1 MKMKEAIR
9 LAMRNQ
15 KTTQQQL
22 ADRIGVKSQSVI
34 SQRLRTDNSTIDT
47 VLKMLDAIGY
57 EMIIQEKKR
66 GRRAEGQIV
75 IERSDAE

>member
-1 MKMKEAIR
+1 MKISEAIKFA
-9 LAMRNQ
+9 LKNQ

-22 ADRIGVKSQSVI
+22 ADRIGAKSQSVI
-34 SQRLRTDNSTIDT
+34 AQRLRTDNLSINT
-47 VLKMLDAIGY
+47 VIEMLDAIGY

-66 GRRAEGQIV
+66 GRRPEGQIV